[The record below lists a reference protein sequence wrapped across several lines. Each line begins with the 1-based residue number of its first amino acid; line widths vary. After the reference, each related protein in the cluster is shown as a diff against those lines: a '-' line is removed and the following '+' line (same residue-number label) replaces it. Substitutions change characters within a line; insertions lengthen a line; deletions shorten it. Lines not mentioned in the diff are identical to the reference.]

1 MMWSVIIF
9 EKDNSIEAVPS
20 TWYFKNKCAWPK
32 KNPKKFIEK
41 QVAPNKTDFYFLRA
55 RKIGKD
61 VGKNFID
68 NFK

>member
-41 QVAPNKTDFYFLRA
+41 
-55 RKIGKD
+55 
-61 VGKNFID
+61 
-68 NFK
+68 